1 MISVARVIANP
12 MFLQP
17 LVRTARAEIINGF
30 GESVLTSAITT
41 IQGIVTNPNMQDIL
55 RFPEATAYKDA
66 IVVTT
71 ATVLQPDS
79 IGAQPDLILWN
90 GSNYIVAFTN
100 DNASYGYT
108 RAICKLIDLQ
118 Q

>member
-1 MISVARVIANP
+1 MISVTRVVVNP

-17 LVRTARAEIINGF
+17 LTRTARTEAINNF
-30 GESVLTSAITT
+30 GESVLTSSVTT

-71 ATVLQPDS
+71 AAALRPDS
-79 IGAQPDLILWN
+79 VGAQPDLILWN

-100 DNASYGYT
+100 DNAAYGYT